1 MGKETN
7 DMARAT
13 KKVPRDFFM
22 FDAAARETVY
32 RISLSG
38 FFASLNR
45 ESGRRAVLLETVAL
59 FVVPTSSQTRL
70 DSYLTKTLYFV
81 VRAL

>member
-7 DMARAT
+7 EMARAT

-32 RISLSG
+32 PISLMG
-38 FFASLNR
+38 VFACLNR
-45 ESGRRAVLLETVAL
+45 ESDRRAVLLESVVL
-59 FVVPTSSQTRL
+59 FCGA
-70 DSYLTKTLYFV
+70 DKLTDQ
-81 VRAL
+81 A